1 MTKTPPLQSRR
12 GLRQLVT
19 ICAFTC
25 LLLVFNSAFIVA
37 FYEGL
42 SLSFSQLDDSPK
54 LKQTI
59 LFASPL
65 VLLLIEWKIYDV
77 IVAIVQGRKTNP
89 LRTEP

>member
-1 MTKTPPLQSRR
+1 MTKSPPLQSRR
-12 GLRQLVT
+12 GLSLLIA

-42 SLSFSQLDDSPK
+42 SQSFSQLDDSPK
-54 LKQTI
+54 LKQAI

-65 VLLLIEWKIYDV
+65 VLLIIEWKIYDLV
-77 IVAIVQGRKTNP
+77 ISIVQRRKSNP
-89 LRTEP
+89 SGNKQ